1 MNLRPSG
8 YEPDELPDCSTPLLE
23 EKGRILNFWSER
35 PGSNRRPSA
44 WKADA
49 LPTELL
55 SPHQHHKSD
64 ANSTFCQ
71 YNSFMWKII
80 MMNLLSKI
88 DTLIYHSR
96 ESENPLFQLLTNSW
110 IPAFAG
116 MTTFFDSIYYVKK
129 IKKSIRMR

>member
-23 EKGRILNFWSER
+23 MKIGRYEFWSER

-55 SPHQHHKSD
+55 SLSIWLIVVAGKRI
-64 ANSTFCQ
+64 CQ
-71 YNSFMWKII
+71 YNSTC
-80 MMNLLSKI
+80 
-88 DTLIYHSR
+88 DTAI
-96 ESENPLFQLLTNSW
+96 NIQ
-110 IPAFAG
+110 
-116 MTTFFDSIYYVKK
+116 
-129 IKKSIRMR
+129 

>member
-23 EKGRILNFWSER
+23 MKNGRHELWSER

-55 SPHQHHKSD
+55 SLSELLIVEPD
-64 ANSTFCQ
+64 TRICQ
-71 YNSFMWKII
+71 YNSTC
-80 MMNLLSKI
+80 
-88 DTLIYHSR
+88 D
-96 ESENPLFQLLTNSW
+96 
-110 IPAFAG
+110 AVV
-116 MTTFFDSIYYVKK
+116 SIQ
-129 IKKSIRMR
+129 

>member
-23 EKGRILNFWSER
+23 GTSKRIDFWSER

-55 SPHQHHKSD
+55 SPLINMLYTLD
-64 ANSTFCQ
+64 ANAAFCQ
-71 YNSFMWKII
+71 YNSFLEQII
-80 MMNLLSKI
+80 LL
-88 DTLIYHSR
+88 R
-96 ESENPLFQLLTNSW
+96 
-110 IPAFAG
+110 
-116 MTTFFDSIYYVKK
+116 
-129 IKKSIRMR
+129 